1 MSKERRLT
9 PRIEFHHDIL
19 IRGSRDPSKI
29 RNFSTGGAFIQ
40 TTRALQFKRGHEID
54 VVTTLPLERKAISV
68 KARVAHVEKE
78 GIGVEFVD
86 VFGREAAAIDS
97 TFEVF
102 KATVPLLYER

>member
-9 PRIEFHHDIL
+9 PRIEFHHHVL
-19 IRGSRDPSKI
+19 IRGSRDLSKI
-29 RNFSTGGAFIQ
+29 LNLSTGGAFIQ
-40 TTRALQFKRGHEID
+40 TASSLKFKRGYEIE
-54 VVTTLPLERKAISV
+54 VVTTLPLERRAISV
-68 KARVAHVEKE
+68 KARVVHVENK

-102 KATVPLLYER
+102 KATIPLCGN

>member
-9 PRIEFHHDIL
+9 PRIEFHHNVL

-29 RNFSTGGAFIQ
+29 LNLSTGGAFIK
-40 TTRALQFKRGHEID
+40 TASASQFKRGHEIE

-102 KATVPLLYER
+102 KATVPLYGA